1 MPQTLISPLMAQVPA
16 GHLAALVARLQAH
29 GLGTACARALATA
42 GLDAQAL
49 AQPEARLPR
58 ERQSAVLQ
66 ALAQATGRGDLG
78 FEMGL
83 AVGIGRLS
91 LAGALLASAASL
103 GEALQRLAP
112 GFALVTPGV
121 RLQVTRSADGGL
133 QARLDPAQPM
143 PWTEAC
149 VVLEAVVVGAHRLM
163 GFVRQQAAT
172 PCRILLSW
180 PAPALP
186 AHAARW
192 RTLDG
197 AQVRFDALAPPASA
211 LSALSALPALPPAAT
226 TADLPWALL
235 CLDAAVADAPLPM
248 ADATVAAEAE
258 RACARRLAAL
268 QARQDL
274 ADWTRWLIHAT
285 EERQIG
291 QDEAAAL
298 LGISTR
304 TYSRLLAR
312 EGVRW
317 GVLAREVRHAKA
329 CALLRQGLGQ
339 AAVAQRLGYADVANF
354 NRAFRA
360 AAGCAPGRW
369 REAEAQ
375 AQAQVQADSAAPTPS
390 APV

>member
-1 MPQTLISPLMAQVPA
+1 MPQTLIAPLMAQVPA
-16 GHLAALVARLQAH
+16 GHLAALVARLQAQ
-29 GLGTACARALATA
+29 GQTEACARALAAA
-42 GLDAQAL
+42 GIDAQAL
-49 AQPEARLPR
+49 ARPEARLPR
-58 ERQSAVLQ
+58 ERQSAALQ

-83 AVGIGRLS
+83 AVGIGRLA

-103 GEALQRLAP
+103 GEALRRLAP

-180 PAPALP
+180 PAPARP

-197 AQVRFDALAPPASA
+197 AQVHFDALAPPAA
-211 LSALSALPALPPAAT
+211 ALPALPPAAAAP
-226 TADLPWALL
+226 ADQPWALL

-248 ADATVAAEAE
+248 ADAAVAAEAE
-258 RACARRLAAL
+258 RACASRLAAL
-268 QARQDL
+268 QASQGL

-304 TYSRLLAR
+304 TYSRLLAN

-317 GVLAREVRHAKA
+317 GALARAVRHAKA

-360 AAGCAPGRW
+360 QAGCAPGRW
-369 REAEAQ
+369 REARQDAADAPDAGSEEAFQ
-375 AQAQVQADSAAPTPS
+375 QLA
-390 APV
+390 